1 MSGDGSLQKREWLRG
16 ASRQDS
22 VGVLKAAEGY
32 IDGYWRF
39 CWSLVCWCVEGCWR
53 LCCVEGWCVSVL
65 KARSPQ
71 WLQQGRW
78 ECKARLWWSTGVKW
92 GRRGVMTWLS
102 IYKDHPDRRVD
113 SRWRLAR
120 RKAEDQALQI
130 RMTLAW
136 IRMVAGTGRRDIR
149 CFSFMAVPCSL

>member
-1 MSGDGSLQKREWLRG
+1 MSGDGSLQGMAARSLEAGLCWCVEGSWRLYWWL
-16 ASRQDS
+16 
-22 VGVLKAAEGY
+22 LKV
-32 IDGYWRF
+32 
-39 CWSLVCWCVEGCWR
+39 CWSLMCWCVEGCWR

-71 WLQQGRW
+71 WLQQGG
-78 ECKARLWWSTGVKW
+78 SVKQGYGEAQELNGEEEESW
-92 GRRGVMTWLS
+92 TWLS